1 MCEQLKY
8 AKKFVLPSLDKARE
22 FLSQF
27 LTTEIGEQFRTPL
40 YPVANGDKSE
50 EVAPYAVKLSPLSDL
65 SGMKALA
72 MKRLDALLLDGELKD
87 WKWNLASLEDPV
99 PCA

>member
-1 MCEQLKY
+1 MSEQPKY
-8 AKKFVLPSLDKARE
+8 AKKFVLPSLDEARK

-27 LTTEIGEQFRTPL
+27 LETELGEQFRTSL
-40 YPVANGDKSE
+40 YPVVNGEGSE
-50 EVAPYAVKLSPLSDL
+50 GSVPYAVKLSPVSDI

-72 MKRLDALLLDGELKD
+72 MKRLDALLLGGELRG